1 MSGRLRLKSFF
12 YDFFKQLTKVKV
24 LPTKKKQNT
33 LLLPNITAHSMISVS
48 PMFRGDLCFL
58 LSDVMVE
65 QFVCSLFWCIVLLY
79 LR

>member
-1 MSGRLRLKSFF
+1 MSGRLRLSFF

-24 LPTKKKQNT
+24 